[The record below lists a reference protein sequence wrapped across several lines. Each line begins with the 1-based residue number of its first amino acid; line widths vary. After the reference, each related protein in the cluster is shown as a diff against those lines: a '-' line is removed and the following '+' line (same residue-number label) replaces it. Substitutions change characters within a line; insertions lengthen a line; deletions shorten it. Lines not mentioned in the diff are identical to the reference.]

1 MATPDDDL
9 FDFLLSR
16 WDATEPRER
25 IKEWRRIMQEITAHF
40 RGREGRGAFL
50 GAFIGQARYDD
61 DDERRELLAIAR
73 HVIEEPDD
81 DSDEEEEDGP
91 LSARALKEKRK
102 ASAAGRA
109 AMLQRMNEKFCVV
122 NEGGRVWIFADHY
135 DAALKW
141 QCWERMRQTDFLLMF
156 EGENICTTIN
166 AEGKATYQP
175 VAKWWLGHAQRR
187 TYRDGV
193 MMGPREETPDGVLNL
208 WRGFGFAPRPGSWR
222 RLKDH
227 IRYVICAGEEYSFDY
242 LMGWMARAIQL
253 PGLPGEVAIVL
264 RGDPGAGK
272 GILGHALRKLFGNHG
287 LHVSQGDQLTGKFN
301 QHLRECLFL
310 FADEA
315 FFVGDKAGMRVLR
328 ALITERV
335 KTIEVKGGAI
345 FQATNML
352 HLMMASNERWVVPMI
367 AGERRVAVF
376 DVLDT
381 FKGDFYYF
389 KLVTDELENGGYA
402 AMLDELLHYDL
413 NTFEVRQVPET
424 GALEEQR
431 EFTLSSVQAWW
442 REVLERGYVYRSEMG
457 LENELH
463 KWQDDASTELLYASY
478 CQYVSK
484 RHERWEQRG
493 TIVRF
498 LCGDLK
504 CQKTRVRNLITGER
518 MTRQGPEVVRMRW
531 PQTVRLGS
539 LAQAREYFAGLMN
552 IEVIDWP
559 EPDETT
565 TDDVVVPLRT
575 SDDEQL

>member
-1 MATPDDDL
+1 MDDEEL
-9 FDFLLSR
+9 FELLLAQ
-16 WDATEPRER
+16 WDHTAPEDRA
-25 IKEWRRIMQEITAHF
+25 KGWRDIVRQIIAHF
-40 RGREGRGAFL
+40 RGREGRGSFL
-50 GAFIGQARYDD
+50 GAFLGEAHYDSD
-61 DDERRELLAIAR
+61 AERRQLWAIAR
-73 HVIEEPDD
+73 QFIADPDDEAEEPDD
-81 DSDEEEEDGP
+81 GL
-91 LSARALKEKRK
+91 LSARTLKEKRK
-102 ASAAGRA
+102 ASAAQRA
-109 AMLQRMNEKFCVV
+109 ATLARMNEKFCVV
-122 NEGGRVWIFADHY
+122 NEGGKVWIFADHY
-135 DAALKW
+135 DAALRW

-156 EGENICTTIN
+156 DGENVCTTITS
-166 AEGKATYQP
+166 EGKATYQP

-193 MMGPREETPDGVLNL
+193 MMGPREQTPDGVLNL
-208 WRGFGFAPRPGSWR
+208 WRGFGFEPRPGSWR

-242 LMGWMARAIQL
+242 LMGWMARALQL

-301 QHLRECLFL
+301 AHLRECLFL

-335 KTIEVKGGAI
+335 KTVEVKGGAV
-345 FQATNML
+345 FQSPNML

-367 AGERRVAVF
+367 AGERRVAAF

-389 KLVTDELENGGYA
+389 KLITDELEQGGYA

-413 NTFEVRQVPET
+413 STFEVRRVPET

-457 LENELH
+457 LETDMH

-484 RHERWEQRG
+484 RRERFEQRG

-504 CQKTRVRNLITGER
+504 CQKTRVRNLITGEH

-531 PQTVRLGS
+531 PQTVRLGP

-552 IEVIDWP
+552 IDAIDWP
-559 EPDETT
+559 EPDETA